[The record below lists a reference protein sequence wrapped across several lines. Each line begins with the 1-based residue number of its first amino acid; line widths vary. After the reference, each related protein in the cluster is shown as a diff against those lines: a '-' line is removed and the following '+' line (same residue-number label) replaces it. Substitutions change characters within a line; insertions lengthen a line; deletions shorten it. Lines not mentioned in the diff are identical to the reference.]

1 MFRVSLP
8 DVSSTRHWP
17 HASPVI
23 IWPAFD
29 QTLQAT
35 KWATSLSSQVNLLD
49 EHDMSP
55 YVVNLFSHATLQNWR
70 KRNQHHPPRVCGRV

>member
-1 MFRVSLP
+1 MYIFIYIYIYIYIHINTYINILIYAYIHIYIKQKYMFRVSLP
-8 DVSSTRHWP
+8 DVSSTRRWP

-35 KWATSLSSQVNLLD
+35 KWATSLSSQVN
-49 EHDMSP
+49 
-55 YVVNLFSHATLQNWR
+55 
-70 KRNQHHPPRVCGRV
+70 